1 MAAGSVV
8 PLARALEALDVGGTA
23 DKINL
28 IPQDF
33 FAELCEQIIQHLNH
47 KIPGINTVELCQR
60 LQTSGIEVNVSDLAK
75 ITNIVSF
82 LFSTAARSNL
92 SAEELSTALGSTIST
107 LPKHA
112 VQVIRHV
119 WSEQGKSVAVSEN
132 QRDMTTVGQF
142 VDIKWKLGVAMSSD
156 TCRSLK
162 YPYVAVT
169 LKVADPSGQITNKC
183 FEMTV
188 PQFKVCNPG
197 SSLVISFSLFGDVV
211 VKLYVCDVYQL
222 IWEYSAIVQQG
233 MYPYPSDRY
242 LSQLSLHSC
251 EDFFTFEYLKPI
263 QFVKVVS
270 FAHPDEQKIRI

>member
-188 PQFKVCNPG
+188 PQFKN
-197 SSLVISFSLFGDVV
+197 
-211 VKLYVCDVYQL
+211 
-222 IWEYSAIVQQG
+222 
-233 MYPYPSDRY
+233 
-242 LSQLSLHSC
+242 
-251 EDFFTFEYLKPI
+251 FFR
-263 QFVKVVS
+263 QFKEMAAVLETV
-270 FAHPDEQKIRI
+270 